1 MERGERWKG
10 GRDGRQGEVD
20 SRDRWTG
27 ESGGQE
33 GEVNSREW
41 SQSVWGHQQK
51 EDWGLGLLN
60 NSCVTSRA
68 LLLTEPSGVR

>member
-27 ESGGQE
+27 EGGGQE

-41 SQSVWGHQQK
+41 
-51 EDWGLGLLN
+51 
-60 NSCVTSRA
+60 
-68 LLLTEPSGVR
+68 